1 MWISVAMADIGRL
14 IEEAVIILLVMALE
28 YFTLLPAFGQIVGW
42 GLLGLT
48 TIFLG
53 LRVLKHIL

>member
-1 MWISVAMADIGRL
+1 MADIGRL